1 MTTRSNA
8 SNTRRRGHDDCDIAV
23 VHDIELH
30 SGISSNAREAPTMR
44 GCGGNSAAR
53 SCAVGGWT
61 CFSRSGGGGVV
72 HWTVQNREP
81 TERGV
86 ATAAAGGMLVCYG
99 GRLVSMGGGAQSC
112 CTVERR
118 GAGASAEGSR
128 LGEEHRDALLCGDEG
143 RSFLQPNGMENREL
157 DMAPMAAAATK
168 TSHPTGGAKRQGKKG
183 ARIRVPREKIR
194 RTGVHGASSVRPP
207 WEKSRGSGY
216 RALGGRAERID
227 RLGVCRGAR
236 RGIEDRERRR

>member
-1 MTTRSNA
+1 MWLRELASRLLLGNARVLWRSA
-8 SNTRRRGHDDCDIAV
+8 GFHRRWSAELLRRRAK
-23 VHDIELH
+23 
-30 SGISSNAREAPTMR
+30 
-44 GCGGNSAAR
+44 R
-53 SCAVGGWT
+53 SRV
-61 CFSRSGGGGVV
+61 
-72 HWTVQNREP
+72 
-81 TERGV
+81 
-86 ATAAAGGMLVCYG
+86 
-99 GRLVSMGGGAQSC
+99 
-112 CTVERR
+112 
-118 GAGASAEGSR
+118 SAEGSR
-128 LGEEHRDALLCGDEG
+128 PGEEHRDALLCGDEG
-143 RSFLQPNGMENREL
+143 RNFLQPNDMENREL

-194 RTGVHGASSVRPP
+194 RTGVHGASTVRPP